1 MPDSDARAPVPTRLV
16 LISDLYVIPAEEL
29 SVKVRVLGCIAELPS
44 HSYPYVILTHN
55 SFELAVDNSLL
66 NTAYRVGEWVSVIGY
81 LEAEEPAIAPNGIV
95 LRALTMFPAQHA
107 LSGPL
112 DLGAYED
119 MVRARQQAGF

>member
-1 MPDSDARAPVPTRLV
+1 MPDSDARAPLPTRLI
-16 LISDLYVIPAEEL
+16 LLSDLDVIPAEEL
-29 SVKVRVLGCIAELPS
+29 PVKVRVLGCIAELPS
-44 HSYPYVILTHN
+44 HSYPYAILSYK
-55 SFELAVDNSLL
+55 SFGLSVDNSLL

-81 LEAEEPAIAPNGIV
+81 LETEDSAFAPNGIV
-95 LRALTMFPAQHA
+95 LRALTMFLAQHA